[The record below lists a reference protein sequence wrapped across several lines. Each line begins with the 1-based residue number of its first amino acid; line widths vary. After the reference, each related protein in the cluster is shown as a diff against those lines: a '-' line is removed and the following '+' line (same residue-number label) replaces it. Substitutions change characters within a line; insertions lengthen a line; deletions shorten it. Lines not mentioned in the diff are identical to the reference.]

1 MNQITYGDLFAYLRD
16 HKQTLRTANPHYLVK
31 RFLSLHLLPHSR
43 IIEVLE
49 GFGGYDDE
57 EVLWNAAI
65 RIPSDTGLLE
75 DVETPVEYA
84 IRQELYVYNG
94 NSGWEEPDI
103 NSALAMMMEER
114 HG

>member
-1 MNQITYGDLFAYLRD
+1 M
-16 HKQTLRTANPHYLVK
+16 
-31 RFLSLHLLPHSR
+31 
-43 IIEVLE
+43 
-49 GFGGYDDE
+49 
-57 EVLWNAAI
+57 WNAAA